1 MAKEILTDAIINEM
15 SIREI
20 NRHFRNE
27 DESDKWPIRGKFN
40 VTERAIRKLREYR
53 RQGMII
59 NEGLEYYLALEAE
72 IIDIVNDEKNW

>member
-1 MAKEILTDAIINEM
+1 MARIQLTDAIINEM

-27 DESDKWPIRGKFN
+27 DESYLFPICGKFN

-72 IIDIVNDEKNW
+72 IGRIVNDEKNW

>member
-1 MAKEILTDAIINEM
+1 MTKLILTDTIINEM

-20 NRHFRNE
+20 NKHFRNE
-27 DESDKWPIRGKFN
+27 DDSNKWPICGKFN

-53 RQGMII
+53 RQGLEI

-72 IIDIVNDEKNW
+72 ISDIVNNEKNW